1 MRSFGNLTRS
11 PNTVM
16 GKVKEAVYST
26 LTYFGVY
33 DDTTAFVRHVDI
45 FAGSGSVGIESLS
58 RGANG
63 CIFVDLSDDCCQ
75 CIQHNLERTGL
86 VTTNN
91 NNKDAIQ
98 IVRADAMEFFKFP
111 QKFGIQT
118 TCQIL
123 TICPPYEEVAYG
135 DVMEAA
141 VSSPVVAE
149 SDTILIVEYPV
160 ELGTLPH
167 VITASRRNF
176 NENENNN
183 TNYLDHHGF
192 ETNTAVGIRNRR
204 YGRTV
209 IAMYVINP
217 SGKLVRADSRPE
229 EFVAPV

>member
-1 MRSFGNLTRS
+1 
-11 PNTVM
+11 M

-26 LTYFGVY
+26 LTYLGVY
-33 DDTTAFVRHVDI
+33 DHTTVVRHVDI

-86 VTTNN
+86 LAEEE
-91 NNKDAIQ
+91 DATK
-98 IVRADAMEFFKFP
+98 IVRADAMEFLKFP
-111 QKFGIQT
+111 EKFGVRT

-123 TICPPYEEVAYG
+123 TICPPYEEVVYG
-135 DVMEAA
+135 DLMEAA
-141 VSSPVVAE
+141 VASPLVAE

-160 ELGTLPH
+160 ELGSLPH
-167 VITASRRNF
+167 VITST
-176 NENENNN
+176 
-183 TNYLDHHGF
+183 TNSNQNIQK
-192 ETNTAVGIRNRR
+192 NTAVGIRNRR

-209 IAMYVINP
+209 SAMYIINP
-217 SGKLVRADSRPE
+217 SGKLDRADSRPE